1 MDFGLF
7 FAVLWRSRWLVLGG
21 AVLGL
26 VLAVL
31 SYGQPSFSGGK
42 PTLKPRGTEV
52 WQSESQLLISQAGF
66 PYGQGAN
73 PNQTSLSNLAPVYA
87 TLANGNAV
95 QAEIHRQVALPGK
108 VKATES
114 LDVAI
119 SSALPFVIL
128 TATASTREDATKLA
142 VGAASIFQAYVT
154 GRQASGRI
162 PGAQRVQLSV
172 VQSGANT
179 KLVEGHKLSIP
190 ILVFVAVLIGA
201 MALVFLK
208 ESARQRVAAELGG
221 VPADADR
228 VPVDAGHAPADVSP
242 LQARAGEAASAS
254 DHGGEYAGTNN
265 GGDVVIHRD
274 PAVQQAGDRRW

>member
-1 MDFGLF
+1 MDIGLF

-26 VLAVL
+26 VLAAL
-31 SYGQPSFSGGK
+31 SYGQPSFAGGK
-42 PTLKPRGTEV
+42 PSLKPRGAEV

-128 TATASTREDATKLA
+128 TATAPTSADATKLA
-142 VGAASIFQAYVT
+142 VGAASIFQAYVA
-154 GRQASGRI
+154 GQQASGRI
-162 PGAQRVQLSV
+162 PAAQRVQLSV

-190 ILVFVAVLIGA
+190 ILVFLAVLIGV

-208 ESARQRVAAELGG
+208 EGARQRVAAELGHVSDEDGAGRG
-221 VPADADR
+221 VLAD
-228 VPVDAGHAPADVSP
+228 DAPP
-242 LQARAGEAASAS
+242 LQARAGATSAS
-254 DHGGEYAGTNN
+254 GRGEYAGTN
-265 GGDVVIHRD
+265 GGDVLVHRD
-274 PAVQQAGDRRW
+274 PAAVQAGDRHW